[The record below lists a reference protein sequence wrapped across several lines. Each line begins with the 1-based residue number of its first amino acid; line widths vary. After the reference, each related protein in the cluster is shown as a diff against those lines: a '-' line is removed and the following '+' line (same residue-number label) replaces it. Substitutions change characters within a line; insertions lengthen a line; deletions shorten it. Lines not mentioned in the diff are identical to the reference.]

1 MNFQLQT
8 PDLKHRIRSY
18 LRTIGQVFVLQFK
31 QLAIDGFIIFTVLV
45 QPLLIAIMGLWML
58 RGQRGNYAVFIVIGS
73 GMTGLWSSLLYI
85 SGSSINV
92 ERWLGTLEML
102 VGTPTPLAVTVIGKT
117 LSNVVMSLSSMVLG
131 YVLAALIFRFPLTL
145 ARPLLFVIS
154 LFFTVIAFSAF
165 GLLIGPFFAINLQ
178 MQRWVNAL
186 EFPMYILAGF
196 MFPIALLPG
205 WTTPISY
212 ALAPYWAALA
222 LHATSSG
229 GIPLSQVFL
238 SWGMMLLFSAIYLIA
253 SGWLFRVMVHRA
265 RVDATLSLQ

>member
-1 MNFQLQT
+1 MTSNRL
-8 PDLKHRIRSY
+8 RSY

-45 QPLLIAIMGLWML
+45 QPLLIAIMGLWMM
-58 RGQRGNYAVFIVIGS
+58 RERQGNYAIFIVVGS

-85 SGSSINV
+85 TGSNINV

-117 LSNVVMSLSSMVLG
+117 LSNVVMSLSSMILG

-145 ARPLLFVIS
+145 AHPLLFVVS
-154 LFFTVIAFSAF
+154 LICSVAAFAAF
-165 GLLIGPFFAINLQ
+165 GLVIAPFFAINLQ
-178 MQRWVNAL
+178 LQSWVNAL

-212 ALAPYWAALA
+212 ALAPYWAARA

-229 GIPLSQVFL
+229 NVPLSEVFL
-238 SWGMMLLFSAIYLIA
+238 SWGMMLLFSVVYLLL
-253 SGWLFRVMVHRA
+253 SGWLFRVMVHKA

>member
-1 MNFQLQT
+1 MTSNRL
-8 PDLKHRIRSY
+8 RSY

-45 QPLLIAIMGLWML
+45 QPLLIAIMGLWMM
-58 RGQRGNYAVFIVIGS
+58 REQQGNYAIFIVVGS

-85 SGSSINV
+85 TGSNINV

-117 LSNVVMSLSSMVLG
+117 LANVVTSLSSMMLG
-131 YVLAALIFRFPLTL
+131 YALAALIFRFPLTV
-145 ARPLLFVIS
+145 AHPLLFAISLACTVIS
-154 LFFTVIAFSAF
+154 FAAF

-178 MQRWVNAL
+178 LQRWVNGL
-186 EFPMYILAGF
+186 EFPMYILGGF
-196 MFPIALLPG
+196 LFPIALLPG
-205 WTTPISY
+205 WTTPVSY
-212 ALAPYWAALA
+212 ALAPYWAAHV

-229 GIPLSQVFL
+229 NVPLHEVLL
-238 SWGMMLLFSAIYLIA
+238 SWGMMLLFSAIYLVV
-253 SGWLFRVMVHRA
+253 SGWLFRVMVYKA